1 MRGIAKTSLVWADV
15 LICAVVTGCA
25 FGPLGGD
32 LQSAREAC
40 NRAYPPRIGNY
51 RPHADCVNAAVERY
65 AMPTSPYPDLIRLQE
80 EVRSALSDK
89 VDRRRIGVRD
99 GERRMAEA
107 DRLITAAERD
117 RDAGNNAAAA
127 RRVTTV
133 EGMLR

>member
-1 MRGIAKTSLVWADV
+1 MRLTIKVSGISAL
-15 LICAVVTGCA
+15 CAVLAGCA
-25 FGPLGGD
+25 FGPFAGD

-40 NRAYPPRIGNY
+40 NREYPPRIGSY
-51 RPHADCVNAAVERY
+51 LPHADCVNAAVERY
-65 AMPTSPYPDLIRLQE
+65 ALPTARYPDLIRLQE
-80 EVRSALSDK
+80 EVRTALSDK

-127 RRVTTV
+127 RRLATV

>member
-1 MRGIAKTSLVWADV
+1 MRLTISVAVISV
-15 LICAVVTGCA
+15 LGALLAGCA
-25 FGPLGGD
+25 LGPFGGD

-40 NRAYPPRIGNY
+40 NRQYPPRIGNY
-51 RPHADCVNAAVERY
+51 LPHADCVNAAVERY
-65 AMPTSPYPDLIRLQE
+65 ALPTSPYPDLIRLQE

-89 VDRRRIGVRD
+89 VDRRRIAVHE
-99 GERRMAEA
+99 GEHRMAEA

>member
-1 MRGIAKTSLVWADV
+1 MTIKGTITSALCV
-15 LICAVVTGCA
+15 LLAGCA

-51 RPHADCVNAAVERY
+51 LPHADCVNAAVERY
-65 AMPTSPYPDLIRLQE
+65 ALPTARYPDLIRLQE

-117 RDAGNNAAAA
+117 REAGNNAAAA
-127 RRVTTV
+127 RRLTTV

>member
-1 MRGIAKTSLVWADV
+1 MDFTKKI
-15 LICAVVTGCA
+15 VVMAAACWLLAGCA
-25 FGPLGGD
+25 FGPFGGD

-65 AMPTSPYPDLIRLQE
+65 AMPTSPYPDLLRLQE

-107 DRLITAAERD
+107 DRLVTAAERD
-117 RDAGNNAAAA
+117 RAAGNEKAASRRIAA
-127 RRVTTV
+127 I
-133 EGMLR
+133 EEMLR

>member
-1 MRGIAKTSLVWADV
+1 MRLTISV
-15 LICAVVTGCA
+15 AVIGTFGALLAGCA

-51 RPHADCVNAAVERY
+51 LPHADCVNAAVERY
-65 AMPTSPYPDLIRLQE
+65 ALPTARHPDLIRLQE

-99 GERRMAEA
+99 GEQRMAEA

-127 RRVTTV
+127 RRVKTV
-133 EGMLR
+133 EEMLR

>member
-1 MRGIAKTSLVWADV
+1 MRLTISV
-15 LICAVVTGCA
+15 AVIGTFGALLAGCA
-25 FGPLGGD
+25 FGPFGGD

-40 NRAYPPRIGNY
+40 NRTYPPRIGNY
-51 RPHADCVNAAVERY
+51 LAHADCVNAAVERY
-65 AMPTSPYPDLIRLQE
+65 ALPTARYPDLIRLQE

-99 GERRMAEA
+99 GEHRMAEA

-127 RRVTTV
+127 RRLATV

>member
-1 MRGIAKTSLVWADV
+1 MRLTISV
-15 LICAVVTGCA
+15 AVITALGAFLAGCPL
-25 FGPLGGD
+25 GPFGGD

-40 NRAYPPRIGNY
+40 NRTYPQRIGNY
-51 RPHADCVNAAVERY
+51 LPQADCVNAAGERY
-65 AMPTSPYPDLIRLQE
+65 VLPNPPYPELIRLQE

-117 RDAGNNAAAA
+117 RAAGNEKAAS
-127 RRVTTV
+127 RRIA
-133 EGMLR
+133 

>member
-1 MRGIAKTSLVWADV
+1 MRSTIKITIIAALGA
-15 LICAVVTGCA
+15 LMAGCA
-25 FGPLGGD
+25 LGPFGGD

-65 AMPTSPYPDLIRLQE
+65 AMPTSPYPDLLRLQE
-80 EVRSALSDK
+80 EVRSALSDR

-117 RDAGNNAAAA
+117 RAAGNEKAASRRIAA
-127 RRVTTV
+127 I
-133 EGMLR
+133 EEMLR

>member
-1 MRGIAKTSLVWADV
+1 MRLTINV
-15 LICAVVTGCA
+15 AVIGTLGALLTGCA
-25 FGPLGGD
+25 FGPFGGD

-51 RPHADCVNAAVERY
+51 LPHADCVNAAVERY
-65 AMPTSPYPDLIRLQE
+65 ALPTARHPDLIRLQE

-99 GERRMAEA
+99 GEHRMAEA

-117 RDAGNNAAAA
+117 RDAGNEKAASRRIAA
-127 RRVTTV
+127 I
-133 EGMLR
+133 EEMLR